1 MRLENNDWRSGGQRK
16 NVKKKKLVRKP
27 AKTPEEKW
35 PSENAVTE
43 DVF

>member
-1 MRLENNDWRSGGQRK
+1 MRLENNDWKSAGQRK
-16 NVKKKKLVRKP
+16 NEKKRKHVRKP
-27 AKTPEEKW
+27 ARIPEGKW